1 MNQSAYIASTSEI
14 GSMNKKRAW
23 IFGAAVACFT
33 LVAYF
38 VRHSLYENQPM
49 AFDTIIRETLIGFR
63 GNSLNHIMVGITY
76 LGNSQNIIF
85 ICIILLF
92 LARSRRIYGFPLAIT
107 ACCSVT
113 IQTIAKVAIH
123 RPRPAITEFLITQGG
138 YSFPSG
144 HSCTG
149 LVFYGL
155 FAYLAFHH
163 IKDKKIAYAIVAA
176 FTGLIL
182 LIGISRVY
190 VGVHYPTDVLGGWC
204 LGISILMIAIEIID
218 SVRGRKKQANAQI

>member
-1 MNQSAYIASTSEI
+1 M
-14 GSMNKKRAW
+14 
-23 IFGAAVACFT
+23 ACFT
-33 LVAYF
+33 LIAYF

-49 AFDTIIRETLIGFR
+49 AFDTIIRETLIGLR
-63 GNSLNHIMVGITY
+63 GNILNHMMVGITY

-85 ICIILLF
+85 ICMILLF

-107 ACCSVT
+107 ACFSVT
-113 IQTIAKVAIH
+113 IQTLAKVAIQ
-123 RPRPAITEFLITQGG
+123 RPRPDLSQFLITQGG

-155 FAYLAFHH
+155 FAYLALHNV
-163 IKDKKIAYAIVAA
+163 KDRKLARSIAAA
-176 FTGLIL
+176 FICLII

-190 VGVHYPTDVLGGWC
+190 VGVHYPTDVLGGWS
-204 LGISILMIAIEIID
+204 LGISILMVAIEIID
-218 SVRGRKKQANAQI
+218 RIRGRKKESNIQI